1 MRPWAPGLPEFRD
14 PGRTPEAPPP
24 LSQAPAARHGS
35 GLHRGGAGCLPSSRE
50 AVQESRRRAFV
61 PLCLEALE
69 GGRGGLGGCRGAC
82 DTEARRQPAGLLSG
96 PGLIF
101 IIYPEALATLPLSS
115 AWAAVFFIMLLTL
128 GIDSAVSD
136 HSASRPGRRAHPP
149 KSLCSHA
156 APVGGRQGPR
166 SCLDPILGWGVWTD
180 LPLLSSRAA
189 AAPSA
194 EAATGHER
202 TQREGSLGGQCEVT
216 TQMRADPS

>member
-1 MRPWAPGLPEFRD
+1 M
-14 PGRTPEAPPP
+14 
-24 LSQAPAARHGS
+24 
-35 GLHRGGAGCLPSSRE
+35 
-50 AVQESRRRAFV
+50 

-69 GGRGGLGGCRGAC
+69 GGRGGLWGCRGAC

-136 HSASRPGRRAHPP
+136 HSASRPGRRQPGPSPQVPVFAHGPHGWP
-149 KSLCSHA
+149 A
-156 APVGGRQGPR
+156 GAPQ
-166 SCLDPILGWGVWTD
+166 LLNPILGWGVWTD
-180 LPLLSSRAA
+180 LPLLSSGAA

-194 EAATGHER
+194 EAATGRER
-202 TQREGSLGGQCEVT
+202 TQREGSSGGQCEVT